1 MIKCIA
7 IDDEPLA
14 LEVIKDYASKTPF
27 LDLKATFVN
36 TQSALKFLLENEI
49 ELVFLDIKMPDIS
62 GLDFAKMIGNRKIIF
77 TTAFAEHAVEAFTL
91 DVSDY
96 LLKPIS
102 FNRFLISCQ
111 KVYEKVYSSLPAV
124 SHIFVKDGYNLIK
137 VNLDEL
143 DYIASEGNYLTF
155 FESGKKTLS
164 RMTFNDAFEILP
176 IGKFLRTHK
185 THVVNLA
192 KITVV
197 EKNSLKLQ
205 NGIELPIGP
214 NYKDELLK
222 KL

>member
-27 LDLKATFVN
+27 IELKALFVN
-36 TQSALKFLLENEI
+36 TQSALNYLLQNEVD
-49 ELVFLDIKMPDIS
+49 LVFLDIKMPDIS
-62 GLDFAKMIGNRKIIF
+62 GLDFAKMIGNRKVIF

-91 DVSDY
+91 DVADY

-102 FNRFLISCQ
+102 FNRFLVACQ
-111 KVYEKVYSSLPAV
+111 KVYEKVYSSSPLL
-124 SHIFVKDGYNLIK
+124 SHIFVKDGYNLVK

-155 FESGKKTLS
+155 YESGKKTLS

-176 IGKFLRTHK
+176 SGKFLRIHK
-185 THVVNLA
+185 TYVVNLA
-192 KITVV
+192 KILMV
-197 EKNSLKLQ
+197 ERNSLKLQ

-214 NYKDELLK
+214 NYKEELLK
-222 KL
+222 RL

>member
-7 IDDEPLA
+7 IDDEPMA

-27 LDLKATFVN
+27 IDLKATFVN
-36 TQSALKFLLENEI
+36 TQFALKYLIENEI
-49 ELVFLDIKMPDIS
+49 DLVFLDIKMPDIS
-62 GLDFAKMIGNRKIIF
+62 GLDFAKMIGKRKVVF
-77 TTAFAEHAVEAFTL
+77 TTAFAEHAVEAFSL

-96 LLKPIS
+96 LLKPLV
-102 FNRFLISCQ
+102 FDRFLIACQ
-111 KVYEKVYSSLPAV
+111 KVYEKTYSTPPQL

-137 VNLDEL
+137 VNLVDL

-164 RMTFNDAFEILP
+164 RMTFNEVFETLP
-176 IGKFLRTHK
+176 KNKFLRIHK
-185 THVVNLA
+185 TYVVNLS
-192 KITVV
+192 KITAV
-197 EKNSLKLQ
+197 ERNSLKLQ
-205 NGIELPIGP
+205 NGNQIPIGP